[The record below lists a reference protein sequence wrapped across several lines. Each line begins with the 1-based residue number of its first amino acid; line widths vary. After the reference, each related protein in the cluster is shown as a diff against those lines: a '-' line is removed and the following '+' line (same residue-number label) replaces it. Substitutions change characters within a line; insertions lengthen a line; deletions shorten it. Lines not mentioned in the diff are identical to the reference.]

1 MNNII
6 LNMANFIESANL
18 PYEMLAKILYENHGL
33 QHPTSKILNNYMTN
47 FFITKKCFVC
57 NRKNIS
63 LAECTL
69 SYILNKEIQ
78 FIKKVILEAHNPKN
92 IWLCFGCAH

>member
-1 MNNII
+1 
-6 LNMANFIESANL
+6 
-18 PYEMLAKILYENHGL
+18 
-33 QHPTSKILNNYMTN
+33 MTN

-69 SYILNKEIQ
+69 SYILNKEIY